1 MDTDIASLEAKVDRV
16 VAYCDELREQNV
28 ALRQRVAGLEQEKQA
43 LTERMTVARE
53 RLETLVEK
61 LPAE

>member
-1 MDTDIASLEAKVDRV
+1 VDTDIASLEAKVDRV